1 MAVSTSRRPRASC
14 LLLLGALSLP
24 TAGAV
29 EFTVEAQA
37 PTYFALDL
45 DGSSTR
51 DDANNLVGQAG
62 PYVVKIVGP
71 DDRGTE
77 TTRTK
82 LKVCEGTTNC
92 YFSTTDMFT
101 LKPSSEYTIT
111 VYHCKYDTPFNNV
124 AYVWNAQQYG
134 AGAAARDACAASAD
148 NHYASVVSTKT
159 TIASTNDKTSITYG
173 FATLESII
181 TEEVT
186 FVDGGMGYKL
196 GRTENDLVVKT
207 NEDKPILSMRKLEGS
222 V

>member
-1 MAVSTSRRPRASC
+1 MAELANVGADVWCRMCKTCAPPPPPPHTTTTPPPAPAPVHCPRP
-14 LLLLGALSLP
+14 LLRLPWLPHDRILHHLAVQGALD
-24 TAGAV
+24 
-29 EFTVEAQA
+29 FTIEAQA

-101 LKPSSEYTIT
+101 LKPSSE
-111 VYHCKYDTPFNNV
+111 
-124 AYVWNAQQYG
+124 
-134 AGAAARDACAASAD
+134 CATA
-148 NHYASVVSTKT
+148 
-159 TIASTNDKTSITYG
+159 
-173 FATLESII
+173 L
-181 TEEVT
+181 
-186 FVDGGMGYKL
+186 
-196 GRTENDLVVKT
+196 
-207 NEDKPILSMRKLEGS
+207 P
-222 V
+222 